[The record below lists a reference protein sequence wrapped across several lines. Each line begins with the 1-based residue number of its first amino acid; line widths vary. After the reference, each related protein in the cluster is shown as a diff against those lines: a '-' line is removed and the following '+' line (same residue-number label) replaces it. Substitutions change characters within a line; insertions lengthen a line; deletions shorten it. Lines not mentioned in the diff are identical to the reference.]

1 MRFGVL
7 YWDIYMIRSLYLYP
21 EKTES
26 EQRFCQ
32 LLVDE
37 INMNK
42 AKVEIKNECLL
53 LQLSDNTKHEMQLKS
68 IDECFEKEEKIKTLI
83 DAIDKVK
90 VGKLIVSSKVSCQK
104 FGLIISIS
112 IDFDVNF
119 KSESKI
125 KLASMLNKREEGKRK
140 RSIWRRP
147 TPPKNKNENWERT
160 YT

>member
-1 MRFGVL
+1 
-7 YWDIYMIRSLYLYP
+7 MIRSLYLYP
-21 EKTES
+21 EKAGS

-37 INMNK
+37 INEDK
-42 AKVEIKNECLL
+42 AKIEIKNECLL
-53 LQLSDNTKHEMQLKS
+53 LQLSDNTKFEMQLKS
-68 IDECFEKEEKIKTLI
+68 IDESFEKEEKIKTLI

-90 VGKLIVSSKVSCQK
+90 TGELLISSKISCQK

-112 IDFDVNF
+112 IDFNVDF
-119 KSESKI
+119 ESKSKI
-125 KLASMLNKREEGKRK
+125 RPVLVLNKKEEGKRK

-147 TPPKNKNENWERT
+147 TPPKDKNKPANWERI